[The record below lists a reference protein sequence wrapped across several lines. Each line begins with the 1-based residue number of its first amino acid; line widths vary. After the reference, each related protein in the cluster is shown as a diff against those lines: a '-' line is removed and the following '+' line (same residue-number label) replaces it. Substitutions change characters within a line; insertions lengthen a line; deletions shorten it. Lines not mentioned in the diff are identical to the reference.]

1 MICASV
7 GAFGFTVI
15 MLFVAAF
22 SGESA
27 AAALADGTK
36 LLFWFY
42 VIAATTWLLC
52 FALEIKIARIIAAA
66 EKKPPPPFGATLA
79 GGITAR
85 LCAIIGAFFLMAVT
99 TAAANFGAWD
109 KSVLATGIIFLLV
122 GGAIASGTKVLNR
135 E

>member
-66 EKKPPPPFGATLA
+66 EKSRRRLSAQHSPAGLPPVFAPLSALSF
-79 GGITAR
+79 
-85 LCAIIGAFFLMAVT
+85 
-99 TAAANFGAWD
+99 
-109 KSVLATGIIFLLV
+109 
-122 GGAIASGTKVLNR
+122 
-135 E
+135 